1 MIADG
6 GVAAGTEQFANALDG
21 GVKATTEQG
30 FSGIFDVLVADS
42 GTGHVREPG

>member
-6 GVAAGTEQFANALDG
+6 GVATRTEQLTDALNG
-21 GVKATTEQG
+21 GVKAAAKQG

-42 GTGHVREPG
+42 GTGHREPDW